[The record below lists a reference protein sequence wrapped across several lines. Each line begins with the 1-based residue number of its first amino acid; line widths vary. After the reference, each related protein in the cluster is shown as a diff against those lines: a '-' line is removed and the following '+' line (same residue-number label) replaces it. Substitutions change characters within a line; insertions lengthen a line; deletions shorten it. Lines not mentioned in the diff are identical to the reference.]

1 MIDRYE
7 LLVAVAALLFSMG
20 LLGVM
25 IRRNLLVVVM
35 SLELMLNAVVLSF
48 VAAAEHTQTLHGA
61 AMTLFVYVAA
71 TCEIAMAMASPDAPS
86 TGVANHSFSKVKSSA
101 GHATATAKR
110 NRVEITRIR
119 KRYRGA
125 AADKGSGVPRAA
137 TGRRGNRARGDLTV
151 MAPRQSPAP

>member
-61 AMTLFVYVAA
+61 AMTFFVYVAA
-71 TCEIAMAMASPDAPS
+71 TCEIAMAMAI
-86 TGVANHSFSKVKSSA
+86 VVLLV
-101 GHATATAKR
+101 R
-110 NRVEITRIR
+110 
-119 KRYRGA
+119 
-125 AADKGSGVPRAA
+125 
-137 TGRRGNRARGDLTV
+137 RRGTLDIAAEPELKG
-151 MAPRQSPAP
+151 

>member
-25 IRRNLLVVVM
+25 IRRNLLVIVM

-61 AMTLFVYVAA
+61 AMTFFVYVAA
-71 TCEIAMAMASPDAPS
+71 TCEIAMAMAI
-86 TGVANHSFSKVKSSA
+86 VVLLV
-101 GHATATAKR
+101 R
-110 NRVEITRIR
+110 
-119 KRYRGA
+119 
-125 AADKGSGVPRAA
+125 
-137 TGRRGNRARGDLTV
+137 RRGTLDVAAEPELKG
-151 MAPRQSPAP
+151 

>member
-7 LLVAVAALLFSMG
+7 LLIAVAALLFSMG

-61 AMTLFVYVAA
+61 AMTFFVYVAA
-71 TCEIAMAMASPDAPS
+71 TCEIALAMAI
-86 TGVANHSFSKVKSSA
+86 VVLLVRH
-101 GHATATAKR
+101 
-110 NRVEITRIR
+110 
-119 KRYRGA
+119 RGTLDLA
-125 AADKGSGVPRAA
+125 AEQELKG
-137 TGRRGNRARGDLTV
+137 
-151 MAPRQSPAP
+151 

>member
-61 AMTLFVYVAA
+61 AMTFFVYVAA
-71 TCEIAMAMASPDAPS
+71 TCEIAMAMAIVVLLVRHRGTLD
-86 TGVANHSFSKVKSSA
+86 VAA
-101 GHATATAKR
+101 
-110 NRVEITRIR
+110 EPEL
-119 KRYRGA
+119 
-125 AADKGSGVPRAA
+125 KG
-137 TGRRGNRARGDLTV
+137 
-151 MAPRQSPAP
+151 